1 MIICV
6 IGLSL
11 ILLSI
16 LAIIFFI
23 IVDKK
28 TSFYVDKIYDL
39 NNDIG
44 TDRET
49 FLTHDQLKYYK
60 KKKKFWDKL
69 DIRGWYQTDAIFG
82 LLIAIIAVVLFLL
95 FAGFKSEGKKDY
107 EEYLLVKES
116 IDYCLD
122 NNITLDNNLLVRAIE
137 VNKEVQK
144 HKDDKQNLWL
154 SWFVYNDVSE
164 VELIDLDVFKL

>member
-1 MIICV
+1 MIICI

-16 LAIIFFI
+16 LSIIFFI

-28 TSFYVDKIYDL
+28 TSFYLDKIYYL

-49 FLTHDQLKYYK
+49 FLTHDQLEDSR
-60 KKKKFWDKL
+60 KKKKFWDRL
-69 DIRGWYQTDAIFG
+69 DLRSWYQTDAIFG
-82 LLIAIIAVVLFLL
+82 LLIAVITLVLFLL
-95 FAGFKSEGKKDY
+95 FAGSKSEGSKDY
-107 EEYLLVKES
+107 KEYLLVKES
-116 IDYCLD
+116 IEYCLD
-122 NNITLDNNLLVRAIE
+122 NDITLDNNLLVRAIE
-137 VNKEVQK
+137 INKEVQK
-144 HKDDKQNLWL
+144 HKNDKQNPWL

-164 VELIDLDVFKL
+164 AELIDLDVFK

>member
-1 MIICV
+1 MIICI

-23 IVDKK
+23 IADKK
-28 TSFYVDKIYDL
+28 TSFYMDKIHYL

-49 FLTHDQLKYYK
+49 ILTHDQLKYYK

-69 DIRGWYQTDAIFG
+69 DIRSWYQTDAIFG
-82 LLIAIIAVVLFLL
+82 LLIAVITLALFLL

-107 EEYLLVKES
+107 QEYLLVKES
-116 IDYCLD
+116 IEYCI
-122 NNITLDNNLLVRAIE
+122 NNDITLDNNLLVRAIE

-144 HKDDKQNLWL
+144 HKDDKQNPWL
-154 SWFVYNDVSE
+154 SWLVYNNIEE
-164 VELIDLDVFKL
+164 VELIDLNVFK

>member
-11 ILLSI
+11 ILFSI

-28 TSFYVDKIYDL
+28 TSFYMDKIHYL

-49 FLTHDQLKYYK
+49 FLTHNNLTYYR

-69 DIRGWYQTDAIFG
+69 DLRSWYQTDAIFG
-82 LLIAIIAVVLFLL
+82 LLIAIIALVLFLL
-95 FAGFKSEGKKDY
+95 FAGSKSEGSKDY
-107 EEYLLVKES
+107 KEYLLVKES
-116 IDYCLD
+116 IEYCLD
-122 NNITLDNNLLVRAIE
+122 NDITLDNNLLVRSIE
-137 VNKEVQK
+137 INSEVQK
-144 HKDDKQNLWL
+144 HKDDKQNPWL
-154 SWFVYNDVSE
+154 SWFVYNNVSE
-164 VELIDLDVFKL
+164 VELIDLNIFK